1 MNFNF
6 THKNEYVL
14 NVNLIDEAIR
24 LYGIDAKILVTDK
37 NNVDIEVFGDWSS
50 VKTDNKNI
58 FDVHLLPSNADDL
71 DRGNY
76 MFSDFGLNIQDS
88 CEVFISAKEVSK
100 YNLDM
105 HTMLSSLVIFPSNKV
120 MEITN
125 VEWQVPGINNL
136 WAYSDAKSAYKLT
149 LRAYEFKLHDF
160 EGNMNNSDLVNTLET
175 ESKEDTEIQYENY
188 DVLDGYFET
197 LLKEKE
203 DLQYEAEVK
212 DLNSVK
218 VYEEP
223 NLDKREFKSVVN
235 TEEKDPFGW

>member
-58 FDVHLLPSNADDL
+58 FDVHLLPANADDL